1 MPEVHDHPDPKQ
13 RWFHRRIM
21 AYMSLAAALLYPL
34 LMLVTDSGLLADIA
48 WPFYALC
55 GSVLGAYI
63 GTSAW
68 ETISISRSGK

>member
-1 MPEVHDHPDPKQ
+1 
-13 RWFHRRIM
+13 M
-21 AYMSLAAALLYPL
+21 AWLSLITGLMYPL
-34 LMLVTDSGLLADIA
+34 MVLVTDSSLLADIA

-55 GSVLGAYI
+55 GSVVGVYI